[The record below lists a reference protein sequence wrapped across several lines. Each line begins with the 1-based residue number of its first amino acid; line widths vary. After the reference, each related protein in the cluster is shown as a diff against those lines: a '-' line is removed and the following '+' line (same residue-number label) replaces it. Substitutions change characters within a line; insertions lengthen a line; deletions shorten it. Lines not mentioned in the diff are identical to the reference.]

1 MKIVDMH
8 CDTVTRLYFDDEGDT
23 KLAKNECHLDL
34 EKMKMGDYLLQN
46 FAVFLNMTKHDD
58 LTDLTLKII
67 DFFKNELEANK
78 DVIKQVYKYEDIDA
92 GMLNALLTIEDSEL
106 VPYEELERFYDLG
119 VRMITLTW
127 NYPNRVGYPNID
139 GYNAKSYE
147 DIMRIDDESGLTDYG
162 VRYVKKMEE
171 LGIIVDVSHAS
182 DKLIKD
188 VLAVTTK
195 PFVASHSNARA
206 CCNVARNLPDYLIEE
221 MMARD
226 CVIGLNFLGDF
237 LTDDRSNESRIAD
250 MIRHLSHFKEIG
262 AIDNIGLGSDFDGI
276 NGKLEVFD
284 GRAMKDLV
292 AAMEKVFSKEEVEK
306 ITHGNVL
313 NLYKEMLQ

>member
-8 CDTVTRLYFDDEGDT
+8 CDTITRLYFDDEGDN

-46 FAVFLNMTKHDD
+46 FAVFLSMARHDN
-58 LTDLTLKII
+58 LPELTLKII
-67 DFFKNELEANK
+67 DFFKGELEKNK
-78 DVIKQVYKYEDIDA
+78 DTIKQVYSYDDIDET
-92 GMLNALLTIEDSEL
+92 MLNAVLTIEDSEL
-106 VPYEELERFYDLG
+106 VPYEDLEKFYDLG

-127 NYPNRVGYPNID
+127 NFPNRVGYPNID

-147 DIMRIDDESGLTDYG
+147 DIQRIDNENGLTDYG
-162 VRYVKKMEE
+162 IKYVKKMEE
-171 LGIIVDVSHAS
+171 LGIIIDVSHCS
-182 DKLIKD
+182 DKLVRD
-188 VLAVTTK
+188 VLALTTK

-206 CCNVARNLPDYLIEE
+206 CCNVSRNLPDDLIEA
-221 MMARD
+221 MVARN

-237 LTDDRSNESRIAD
+237 LTEDRSNESRIAD
-250 MIRHLSHFKEIG
+250 MIRHLKHFKEIG

-292 AAMEKVFSKEEVEK
+292 KAMQKDFTKAEIEK

-313 NLYKEMLQ
+313 RLYQEMLK